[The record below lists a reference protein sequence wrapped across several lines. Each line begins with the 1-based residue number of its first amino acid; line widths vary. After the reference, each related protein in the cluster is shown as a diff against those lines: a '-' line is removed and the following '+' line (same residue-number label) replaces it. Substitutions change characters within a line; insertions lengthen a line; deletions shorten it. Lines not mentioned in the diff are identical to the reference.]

1 MKKRMAILG
10 TIIIFIVSICL
21 LLLPKTKSEDS
32 SQISNYPDSYMV
44 KTNNYF
50 DYQPG
55 LECAAFS
62 SAYLLRYYG
71 QEAEGLKLFET
82 FPGKLSGGGV
92 RPDGVTE
99 FFKSQGNQAEY
110 IVNGTIDGLKSEI
123 AKGAPVIV
131 FIHIEEP
138 YDNPHATHYVPIV
151 GYDKDYFYFAES
163 LDYLANCKDQSGL
176 IYNRKTEIAKFKKL
190 WDHID
195 SIWDFPYFIIT
206 P

>member
-99 FFKSQGNQAEY
+99 FFKSQG
-110 IVNGTIDGLKSEI
+110 
-123 AKGAPVIV
+123 
-131 FIHIEEP
+131 
-138 YDNPHATHYVPIV
+138 YDWW
-151 GYDKDYFYFAES
+151 S
-163 LDYLANCKDQSGL
+163 
-176 IYNRKTEIAKFKKL
+176 
-190 WDHID
+190 
-195 SIWDFPYFIIT
+195 
-206 P
+206 